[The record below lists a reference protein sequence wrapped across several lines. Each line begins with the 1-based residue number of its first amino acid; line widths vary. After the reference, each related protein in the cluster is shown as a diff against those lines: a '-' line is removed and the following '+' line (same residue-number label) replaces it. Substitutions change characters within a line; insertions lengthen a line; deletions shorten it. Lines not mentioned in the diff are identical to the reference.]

1 MRRLYAGTR
10 MLEDAVAA
18 EPFAQFH
25 RWLGDAVAAGLPEPN
40 AMVLA
45 TVHADGAP
53 GARHVLLK
61 ELDDDGFV
69 FFTNHGSTKAAD
81 IATNPA
87 VALCFPWFPMGRQVS
102 VQGEAAR
109 ISVEESRAYWA
120 RRPLESQRG
129 AWASRQSEVVE
140 SRDSLER
147 RLSDVEG
154 RFGEQ
159 VPLPEFWGGYRVY
172 PDVVEFWQ
180 GAPARLHDRLRYRRT
195 ADGWHLQRLAP

>member
-1 MRRLYAGTR
+1 MRRNYAVTR
-10 MLEDAVAA
+10 MLEEAVAA
-18 EPFAQFH
+18 EQFAQFH

-140 SRDSLER
+140 ARDARER
-147 RLSDVEG
+147 RLAGVEG
-154 RFGEQ
+154 RCGEQ
-159 VPLPEFWGGYRVY
+159 GPRPAVSGGDRAARRV
-172 PDVVEFWQ
+172 VQ
-180 GAPARLHDRLRYRRT
+180 G
-195 ADGWHLQRLAP
+195 W